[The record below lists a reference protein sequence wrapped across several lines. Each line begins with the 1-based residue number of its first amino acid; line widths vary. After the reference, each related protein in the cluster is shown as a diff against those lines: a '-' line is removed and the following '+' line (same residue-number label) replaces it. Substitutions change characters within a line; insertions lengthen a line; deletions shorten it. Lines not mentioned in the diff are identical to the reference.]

1 MNSIT
6 QQRIVELCK
15 EKGVKFTRANADLE
29 LGNGYIRKAGKDFN
43 PSASVLLKI
52 ANYFGVSIDYL
63 LGITDIKS
71 PAHEVL
77 NDQDIVSFQ
86 RAREKMTPQDRD
98 KAMQM
103 LKLGFDYAFKE
114 DEEDDEN

>member
-15 EKGVKFTRANADLE
+15 ENGVTFARVNKDLE

-43 PSASVLLKI
+43 PSATVLLKI
-52 ANYFGVSIDYL
+52 ADYFDVSVDYL

-71 PAHEVL
+71 PVHDVL

-86 RAREKMTPQDRD
+86 RARERMTPQDRE

-103 LKLGFDYAFKE
+103 LKLGFDYAFSDKK
-114 DEEDDEN
+114 DDDEN